1 MLLRILRFGVVV
13 LKKDIFL
20 MKLVVVSLFISSFSL
35 LLSFFGSYSGNVF
48 NFIMALMTGILFWIG
63 LIVGYVFLVIVNSH
77 RNRTEKKDTDGMSKS
92 KKQKTKP
99 GIICFLSNKYAA
111 VADVAMVL
119 FLVLSLVFLFIPSLS
134 QGIALVFVSFFLFSL
149 HMHCIFNG
157 VNFRYIN
164 SIDKKES
171 SK

>member
-1 MLLRILRFGVVV
+1 
-13 LKKDIFL
+13 
-20 MKLVVVSLFISSFSL
+20 MKLVIISLFISSFSL
-35 LLSFFGSYSGNVF
+35 LLSFFGSYSGNAF
-48 NFIMALMTGILFWIG
+48 NFIMALMTGILFWLG
-63 LIVGYVFLVIVNSH
+63 LIAGYVFLIIVNTH
-77 RNRTEKKDTDGMSKS
+77 RNQTVKAGKYDLSESKR
-92 KKQKTKP
+92 QKAKP

-111 VADVAMVL
+111 VADAAMVL
-119 FLVLSLVFLFIPSLS
+119 FLILSLVFLFIPALN

-149 HMHCIFNG
+149 HMHCILNG